1 MHAPLKGVILHK
13 YEARMTKKSNQQD
26 NQRTALIIDRDTFEA
41 NLNEQLLIGK
51 ELANVKVN
59 TVHELEEFEKNINL
73 WNAYNKELLKSSFN
87 NLNNSYY
94 LEYEHAGMMIGFV
107 EVSRGADIN
116 NPKYRL
122 DKLNELVIAKINTIV
137 SLISRIKL
145 IHAIENNYGGKTSGY
160 DQNEVNSDKVFVIH
174 GHDEE
179 MKRSVQ
185 LFLTRANL
193 TDIVLHEQ
201 LDKNQTII
209 EKLIEV
215 GSTVSYAIALLS
227 PDDIQADGTFRA
239 RQNVILEIGYF
250 MGKLGRERL
259 RLLVKENVVIP
270 TDLQGILYDNYNSSG
285 TWQIKLLRE
294 MKDVGIPIDIDS
306 VINKF

>member
-1 MHAPLKGVILHK
+1 MHAPLNGVILHK

-201 LDKNQTII
+201 K
-209 EKLIEV
+209 
-215 GSTVSYAIALLS
+215 S
-227 PDDIQADGTFRA
+227 
-239 RQNVILEIGYF
+239 
-250 MGKLGRERL
+250 
-259 RLLVKENVVIP
+259 
-270 TDLQGILYDNYNSSG
+270 NYY
-285 TWQIKLLRE
+285 
-294 MKDVGIPIDIDS
+294 
-306 VINKF
+306 